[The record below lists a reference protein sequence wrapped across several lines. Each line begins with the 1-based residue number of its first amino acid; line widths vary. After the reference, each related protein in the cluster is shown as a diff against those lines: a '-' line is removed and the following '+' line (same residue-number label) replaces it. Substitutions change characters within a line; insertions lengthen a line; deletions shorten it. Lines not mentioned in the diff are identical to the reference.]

1 MSLGFALP
9 VIFSL
14 LAFDLLR
21 RDGGLTFGWRQAWLG
36 GAIVT
41 GTFLMAMTEILS
53 AFHALTSI
61 SVALFWTAGIVGLLV
76 LRRRVPGRLSPSF
89 RRTFATDEP
98 LVQILV
104 LLIAG
109 LAGILAF
116 LALLAVPNSWDAL
129 TYHLPRVAHWYQ
141 NRSIA
146 IFATSCMYQNQHCPF
161 AEWSILNLCLLQGN
175 DRLANMVEWGGYAG
189 SIIAVSLLAEAC
201 GGSRKT
207 AAIAAFFAAT
217 LPMAI
222 LQASSVQTDEILAFW
237 LLCTAYGCIKIAAR
251 PDWPTVLFFA
261 LSLGLALL
269 TKALAYLFAPAFCVW
284 ITTSLLR
291 RGWRTALP
299 RLLLIALI
307 VLTLNAGYY
316 TRNLGSTGTLLGSD
330 ADSGPGYRYENE
342 IHTPGAIFSNAVRN
356 LGLQAPQFPLAN
368 RLATSAVAKIDRLF
382 GIDPSDPRTTDF
394 APRFYLPT
402 APLDDEVANPLHL
415 AAIGLGFLIL
425 AIARK
430 RFPPA
435 AHGLALSVLAGAFFF
450 CLVLKWQPFHSRLH
464 LPLFLLAMPVAAL
477 ALERGCGR
485 IVTLLF
491 IGLLIAEA
499 VPLVFENYSHPL
511 IGPSTVFNRPPDVQ
525 RFLIRP
531 EARTDYARALQLLEG
546 RHVRTLGVIGPADNS
561 GWEYPLFA
569 PDEMSFSF
577 PWRVEQ
583 VGVTNF
589 YAPLETKEIVDAVV
603 TLVPAPEETVTVHG
617 VTYHRALKT
626 DALSVYLK

>member
-21 RDGGLTFGWRQAWLG
+21 RNGEPTLGWRQAWL
-36 GAIVT
+36 ASAVVT
-41 GTFLMAMTEILS
+41 GTFLVAMTEILS
-53 AFHALTSI
+53 AFHALATI
-61 SVALFWTAGIVGLLV
+61 SVVLFWTAGIVGLLV
-76 LRRRVPGRLSPSF
+76 LRRRFPGRVSPSF
-89 RRTFATDEP
+89 RRAFAADEP

-104 LLIAG
+104 LLIAS

-116 LALLAVPNSWDAL
+116 LALLAVPNSWDAM

-161 AEWSILNLCLLQGN
+161 AEWSILNLCLLQGH
-175 DRLANMVEWGGYAG
+175 DRLANMVEWLGYAG
-189 SIIAVSLLAEAC
+189 SIITVSLLAEAC
-201 GGSRKT
+201 GGTRRT
-207 AAIAAFFAAT
+207 AAVAAFFAAT

-222 LQASSVQTDEILAFW
+222 LQATSVQTDEILAFW
-237 LLCTAYGCIKIAAR
+237 LLCAAYGCVKVAAR
-251 PDWPTVLFFA
+251 SDWPAVFFFA

-269 TKALAYLFAPAFCVW
+269 TKAPAYLFAPAFCVW
-284 ITTSLLR
+284 IMLSLLR
-291 RGWRTALP
+291 RGWRSAMP
-299 RLLLIALI
+299 RLLVVALV
-307 VLTLNAGYY
+307 VLALNAGYY
-316 TRNLGSTGTLLGSD
+316 ARNYDTTGTLLGSD

-368 RLATSAVAKIDRLF
+368 RLATAVVVKIDRFF

-415 AAIGLGFLIL
+415 AAIGVGFLLL
-425 AIARK
+425 ALARK

-464 LPLFLLAMPVAAL
+464 LPLFLLALPAAAL
-477 ALERGCGR
+477 ALETMGGR
-485 IVTLLF
+485 IMTMLF
-491 IGLLIAEA
+491 IGLLMAEA
-499 VPLVFENYSHPL
+499 VPLIFENYSHPIL
-511 IGPSTVFNRPPDVQ
+511 GLSTVFNRPPDVQ

-531 EARTDYARALQLLEG
+531 DARPDYARAIQLLES

-569 PDEMSFSF
+569 PDEMDFSF

-583 VGVTNF
+583 VDVTNF
-589 YAPLETKEIVDAVV
+589 YARLETKDIVDALVI
-603 TLVPAPEETVTVHG
+603 LVPSPDETVTVHG
-617 VTYHRALKT
+617 VAYHRSMKT